1 MLDRLIRALEFPAR
15 MSGVVAA
22 WILVPLVLVTCFEIV
37 MRYAFGA
44 PTIWGFEFASMLT
57 GANWLLGVAFA
68 LAIGAHVRTDVL
80 SQRFPQRLA
89 AGIDLAGFTLLAL
102 PMLAWLSFR
111 LFHRFAEGLASGE
124 RTGASA
130 WNPPSWPMRF
140 VILVGI
146 ALLTLQV
153 VVEILKRARIVFGA
167 ARA

>member
-1 MLDRLIRALEFPAR
+1 VFDRLIRALEIPAR
-15 MSGVVAA
+15 ASGILAA

-57 GANWLLGVAFA
+57 GANWLLGVALA
-68 LAIGAHVRTDVL
+68 LALGAHVRTDVL
-80 SQRFPQRLA
+80 SQRFPRRLA

-102 PMLAWLSFR
+102 PMLAWLTLR
-111 LFHRFAEGLASGE
+111 LFHRLMEGIASGE

-130 WNPPSWPMRF
+130 WNPPAWPMRL

-153 VVEILKRARIVFGA
+153 VVEILKRVRIVFGP